1 MHTCQKMCLHLE
13 KIRKTVISFLF
24 LFNFNNIKYVIIVI
38 HITIVEKHAKGLMLT
53 SLFYFLSFLLSQHTY
68 MYIHDISNK
77 LVYTMVFLTV
87 WVSIWSVKVYNVY
100 TLLLPLDYLWFLR
113 CTKRQNLN
121 RRHKIKVF
129 WISGYG
135 FQMDSS
141 EF

>member
-13 KIRKTVISFLF
+13 KIRKTVSFSSF

-77 LVYTMVFLTV
+77 LVYTMVFINSL
-87 WVSIWSVKVYNVY
+87 SVN
-100 TLLLPLDYLWFLR
+100 L
-113 CTKRQNLN
+113 KRQSL
-121 RRHKIKVF
+121 
-129 WISGYG
+129 
-135 FQMDSS
+135 
-141 EF
+141 

>member
-1 MHTCQKMCLHLE
+1 MCLHLE
-13 KIRKTVISFLF
+13 KIRKTVISFSFF

-68 MYIHDISNK
+68 MYIHDISK
-77 LVYTMVFLTV
+77 FIQWYSLTV
-87 WVSIWSVKVYNVY
+87 LVSIWSVKVYNVY

-113 CTKRQNLN
+113 CTKQQNLN

-129 WISGYG
+129 WVSGYG
-135 FQMDSS
+135 FLMDSS

>member
-13 KIRKTVISFLF
+13 KIRKTVISFF

-38 HITIVEKHAKGLMLT
+38 HITVVEKHAKELMLT

-77 LVYTMVFLTV
+77 LVYTMVFQSEASKFITFIL
-87 WVSIWSVKVYNVY
+87 YY
-100 TLLLPLDYLWFLR
+100 FLYLWFLR

-135 FQMDSS
+135 FQMNSKPI
-141 EF
+141 F